1 MGSRL
6 FHRLSCSTLFCR
18 KDCIFRTNYR
28 LLSSLKGGQVVVR
41 FAKAS
46 HFDEVLKLSRKLKDT
61 FDYVPY
67 RLHKWLQESN
77 RIPLV
82 AEIGTD
88 VVGFEEC
95 SILDGE
101 ESVLLEAGRIDPD
114 HRHQGILG
122 LLRSLGP
129 SLIREKFPKVFRTRY
144 TVWSGAYQAVKK
156 TNQKRNIYDEELYH
170 YDFLSYKVEPE
181 HVSFKYKLENCTKL
195 KPCPKEEFKKHIL
208 ENASTSSL
216 FPDNMLAIDWQPFK
230 AIPTNFESIVQD
242 QDRYF
247 VDSSNDLAGALTSFS
262 LGRFVQLVR
271 GQVWTSTIYAKDSK
285 LCQSHVIHQL
295 TSACQSAKGSFLFS
309 TFQDPSLTR
318 YCKEALTDIPG
329 VTRMEGNE
337 PTQKMF
343 IFEGE

>member
-1 MGSRL
+1 M
-6 FHRLSCSTLFCR
+6 
-18 KDCIFRTNYR
+18 
-28 LLSSLKGGQVVVR
+28 
-41 FAKAS
+41 
-46 HFDEVLKLSRKLKDT
+46 
-61 FDYVPY
+61 
-67 RLHKWLQESN
+67 
-77 RIPLV
+77 
-82 AEIGTD
+82 
-88 VVGFEEC
+88 
-95 SILDGE
+95 
-101 ESVLLEAGRIDPD
+101 
-114 HRHQGILG
+114 
-122 LLRSLGP
+122 
-129 SLIREKFPKVFRTRY
+129 
-144 TVWSGAYQAVKK
+144 
-156 TNQKRNIYDEELYH
+156 
-170 YDFLSYKVEPE
+170 
-181 HVSFKYKLENCTKL
+181 
-195 KPCPKEEFKKHIL
+195 